1 MRSLPPLYPRRPH
14 PDGIH
19 PIIQDHLIL
28 PAATT
33 ASGSNPAFSPQAQYF
48 PRFPAPTKGVN
59 RKYCVKLNSC
69 HQAYISRCFLVTTY
83 IPDTLYVANIVILNM
98 ACFGT
103 EMACF
108 RLMLNSD
115 ISLITLFT
123 IYYNATK
130 NQREIICCRELQSFS

>member
-1 MRSLPPLYPRRPH
+1 
-14 PDGIH
+14 
-19 PIIQDHLIL
+19 
-28 PAATT
+28 
-33 ASGSNPAFSPQAQYF
+33 
-48 PRFPAPTKGVN
+48 
-59 RKYCVKLNSC
+59 
-69 HQAYISRCFLVTTY
+69 
-83 IPDTLYVANIVILNM
+83 M

-130 NQREIICCRELQSFS
+130 KQREIIGCRELQSFS